1 MNIIF
6 DMDGVLIKSE
16 YAYSLAIQRVLAD
29 HGVDVDLSYIDQ
41 YRGRSNPETWQ
52 EIIADFSVLDQ
63 ASDYYIDRVFSYREE
78 IVARDGI
85 IPCDHI
91 LELLNAWH
99 GKGYRMSVAS
109 SSPMSEIERT
119 MDALG
124 IRSYFEHLVTGEAVA
139 QSKPAPDIFLY
150 SAKLMNLEPKDCIV
164 IEDSSHGV
172 QAAKL
177 AGMYCIAYV
186 DPHEPAQDVSLADEV
201 VEDYRGLLDRQL

>member
-1 MNIIF
+1 
-6 DMDGVLIKSE
+6 
-16 YAYSLAIQRVLAD
+16 
-29 HGVDVDLSYIDQ
+29 
-41 YRGRSNPETWQ
+41 
-52 EIIADFSVLDQ
+52 
-63 ASDYYIDRVFSYREE
+63 
-78 IVARDGI
+78 
-85 IPCDHI
+85 
-91 LELLNAWH
+91 
-99 GKGYRMSVAS
+99 MSVAS

-201 VEDYRGLLDRQL
+201 VEDYRGLLDR